1 VAPDRHPAAEL
12 TTSAALAP
20 AARWR
25 LWYDDQCEVCQ
36 AGVAWLRALDRG
48 RGRVEPIPLSAVV
61 EATAAGPPGVELD
74 ALLRHLHVSAPDG
87 RLLAGA
93 EAVAALARLFAA
105 TWPLGTLARLPGLAW
120 MARRLY
126 GWVAAHRYSLSRCRG
141 GACRSVREDIVRQ
154 QAAGRAFRACRY
166 VGWCLITPLGA
177 LLFARRLGRQ
187 AGLWWRTRGR
197 TATLLEG
204 RLSLHFLGGGISS
217 TVSILFGELFTM
229 TRYGSL
235 VVDPGGTRLRRSAS
249 RHLRRLR
256 LPVTAVAPTHG
267 HEEHVGNIELAARQT
282 GARVWAH
289 PRTLALLARPVDV
302 GLMRALVIGQ
312 PRPLALPV
320 EPLPPRLTLEGAG
333 GLALDVIETPG
344 HCADH
349 VSFYAPADKLLIAGD
364 AFMGTHFTSPN
375 DDVDHGAWTLA
386 LERLL
391 ELDVEVMVE
400 AHGHV
405 HTQRADVLRDLEAQ
419 GLAGLASRRHPRQVL
434 QAKLDFVRWVGEQ
447 IALGAGEG
455 LPLAGIQATVF
466 PWTQRWSYES
476 ALPDAVAA
484 LVSGRAFGRH
494 KIVRSFR
501 PPDGAGGLPAIYEVR
516 W

>member
-1 VAPDRHPAAEL
+1 MAPHRHPGDAL
-12 TTSAALAP
+12 TMSATAAP
-20 AARWR
+20 AVTWR

-48 RGRVEPIPLSAVV
+48 RGRVDPVPLSAVMDG
-61 EATAAGPPGVELD
+61 AAPGPAGVDLE
-74 ALLRHLHVSAPDG
+74 ALLRHLHVAAPDG
-87 RLLAGA
+87 RLMKGA
-93 EAVAALARLFAA
+93 EAVAALARLFPL
-105 TWPLGTLARLPGLAW
+105 TWPAGMAARLPGCAW
-120 MARRLY
+120 VAGRLY

-141 GACRSVREDIVRQ
+141 GACRSAREDLVRER
-154 QAAGRAFRACRY
+154 AAARAFRACRY
-166 VGWCLITPLGA
+166 VGWGLVTPLGA
-177 LLFARRLGRQ
+177 LLFLRRLGRQ
-187 AGLWWRTRGR
+187 AALWWRTRGR
-197 TATLLEG
+197 TATLLDG
-204 RLSLHFLGGGISS
+204 RLSVHFLGGGASS

-229 TRYGSL
+229 VRYGSL
-235 VVDPGGTRLRRSAS
+235 VVDPGGTRLRRSAA
-249 RHLRRLR
+249 RHLRRMPR
-256 LPVTAVAPTHG
+256 PVTGVAPTHG
-267 HEEHVGNIELAARQT
+267 HEEHVGNVELAARRT
-282 GARVWAH
+282 GARVFAH
-289 PRTLALLARPVDV
+289 ARTAPLLARPIDV
-302 GLMRALVIGQ
+302 GFMRALVIGQ

-320 EPLPPRLTLEGAG
+320 EPLPPRLVLAG
-333 GLALDVIETPG
+333 GEVLEVIETPG

-349 VSFYAPADKLLIAGD
+349 VSFYAPADRLLIAGD

-375 DDVDHGAWTLA
+375 DDVDHHTWIAA

-391 ELDVEVMVE
+391 QLDIDVMVE

-405 HTQRADVLRDLEAQ
+405 HTERADVLRALEAQ
-419 GLAGLASRRHPRQVL
+419 GLGAIASRQPPRRVL

-455 LPLAGIQATVF
+455 LGAAGIQATVF

-476 ALPDAVAA
+476 AVQDAVAS

-501 PPDGAGGLPAIYEVR
+501 PPGDGSLPAVYELR